1 MESTSELFSP
11 SPDGRSL
18 ESGRVHVFPT
28 SDASFHTAVLA
39 AIAELDGS
47 GSPPLQQLEDTLRG
61 DYPAVRVVEQLPFG
75 TVGGRLVLYVFR
87 DGSVQPQPGDGP
99 GTPRYVPLAVA
110 MQREMA
116 RSVVVRR
123 RSAAL
128 LGDGREALERSRRI
142 RQRAR
147 HVVGE
152 AVYRNG

>member
-1 MESTSELFSP
+1 MEGTSERLSP

-28 SDASFHTAVLA
+28 SDASFHRAVLA
-39 AIAELDGS
+39 AIAEVDGS
-47 GSPPLQQLEDTLRG
+47 GSPPLQQLEDTLRR

-75 TVGGRLVLYVFR
+75 AVGGRLVLYVFR

-99 GTPRYVPLAVA
+99 GTPRYVPLGVA

-116 RSVVVRR
+116 RSVLARR

-128 LGDGREALERSRRI
+128 LDDGREALERSRRI
-142 RQRAR
+142 RQRTG
-147 HVVGE
+147 HIVGE
-152 AVYRNG
+152 AV